1 MALMMLMMIVFVLD
15 RHLQAKK
22 ALQRPE
28 KLLAE
33 FQTVNGSLEGLFSWQ
48 VSETT
53 PGQTPITG
61 FQFSW
66 VKVSSRCVNKSLDT
80 SLISQTLNLAPVS
93 LKAFIRHVFYTFIT
107 NSVLEDVHLIPLDL
121 FQLIRNRK
129 GLERASIT

>member
-1 MALMMLMMIVFVLD
+1 MMMMRMMMMRMMRMLMMIVFVLE

-28 KLLAE
+28 KLLVE

-48 VSETT
+48 VSEAT

-66 VKVSSRCVNKSLDT
+66 VKVSSRCVNKSPDT
-80 SLISQTLNLAPVS
+80 SLISQTLNLAPAVQSIILNIQS
-93 LKAFIRHVFYTFIT
+93 LRFPP
-107 NSVLEDVHLIPLDL
+107 E
-121 FQLIRNRK
+121 K
-129 GLERASIT
+129 GFLSQYAWTCIGV

>member
-1 MALMMLMMIVFVLD
+1 MALMMLMMIVFVLE

-93 LKAFIRHVFYTFIT
+93 LKAFIRRVLHVYHKFSPRGCSSNPFR
-107 NSVLEDVHLIPLDL
+107 SVPAHQKQEVT
-121 FQLIRNRK
+121 RMCK
-129 GLERASIT
+129 Y